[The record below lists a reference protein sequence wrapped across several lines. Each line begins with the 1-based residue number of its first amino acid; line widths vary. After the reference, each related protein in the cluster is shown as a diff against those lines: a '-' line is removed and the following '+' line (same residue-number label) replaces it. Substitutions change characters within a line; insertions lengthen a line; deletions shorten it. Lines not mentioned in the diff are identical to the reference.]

1 MTGILEISKYILPSL
16 VVFATA
22 YFVIKAFFKRD
33 DQKRKQE
40 IFLNNQKRITPI
52 RLQAYERLIIFLERI
67 HPESLIVR
75 ENVIGMNNQQL
86 QQKLVSAIRTEFE
99 HNLSQQM
106 YVSGELW
113 KQIKSAKE
121 NIIQLINSEASQ
133 LITTDSSLGLSKAVI
148 ESHMQ
153 IQNAEIDKA
162 IATLK
167 NEVSRIWK

>member
-16 VVFATA
+16 VVFVTA

>member
-33 DQKRKQE
+33 EQKRKQE
-40 IFLNNQKRITPI
+40 IFLNNQKEITPI

-113 KQIKSAKE
+113 KQIKAAKE

-167 NEVSRIWK
+167 NEVSTIWK

>member
-33 DQKRKQE
+33 EQKRKQE
-40 IFLNNQKRITPI
+40 IFLKNQKEITPI

-75 ENVIGMNNQQL
+75 ENVVGLNNQQL
-86 QQKLVSAIRTEFE
+86 QQKLVVAIRTEFE

-113 KQIKSAKE
+113 KQIKAAKE

-133 LITTDSSLGLSKAVI
+133 LIPTDSSLGLSKAVI

-153 IQNAEIDKA
+153 IQNPEIDKA
-162 IATLK
+162 IASLK
-167 NEVSRIWK
+167 NEVSTIWN

>member
-40 IFLNNQKRITPI
+40 IFLNNQKEITPI

-113 KQIKSAKE
+113 KQIKAAKE

-167 NEVSRIWK
+167 NEVSTIWK

>member
-1 MTGILEISKYILPSL
+1 
-16 VVFATA
+16 
-22 YFVIKAFFKRD
+22 
-33 DQKRKQE
+33 
-40 IFLNNQKRITPI
+40 
-52 RLQAYERLIIFLERI
+52 
-67 HPESLIVR
+67 
-75 ENVIGMNNQQL
+75 MNNQQL

-113 KQIKSAKE
+113 KQIKAAKE

-167 NEVSRIWK
+167 NEVSTIWK

>member
-33 DQKRKQE
+33 EQKRKQE
-40 IFLNNQKRITPI
+40 IFLNNQKEITPI

-113 KQIKSAKE
+113 KQIKAAKE

-167 NEVSRIWK
+167 NEASTIWK